1 MRRGAYMDKAPRP
14 TGRIIDPRRRG
25 PAEIRPAG
33 IGGMIGQPGCVPA
46 AERLQTYTANLPGQ
60 EAVALYFDRRQ
71 VLLSGER
78 RGRIPRK

>member
-1 MRRGAYMDKAPRP
+1 MDKIVCVGER
-14 TGRIIDPRRRG
+14 TW
-25 PAEIRPAG
+25 IRLLARLEELSNLG

>member
-1 MRRGAYMDKAPRP
+1 MDKAPRP

-33 IGGMIGQPGCVPA
+33 IGGMIGQSRRVPA
-46 AERLQTYTANLPGQ
+46 AERLQAYPSNLPGQ
-60 EAVALYFDRRQ
+60 ETVTLYFDRRQ
-71 VLLSGER
+71 VFLPGER